1 MGSIELSGLQLKVLA
16 VFAAIVSVAGV
27 LLVVGSGDYP
37 GDVIAAPTTA
47 AGAPERLAFDDA
59 EPENQESTINDDATW
74 LPTSTV
80 TDQDGV
86 DENAADQDGGAETT
100 DAEESSTTQSSGS
113 QPSTSQPAGTGT
125 SPGTSGSG
133 PATTSPANG
142 GSTAPTTASPTTAA
156 PSTAAP
162 TTAAPTTT
170 VAPTTSAAPTT
181 ERQPTVGFAGIDVD
195 DFTNTNANVSQNG
208 QDGSFRTVCT
218 VSHFNFDDPIV
229 FPGQRAA
236 THLHMYFG
244 NALADFSSTGSS
256 LASSGNA
263 TCQGGPLNRSA
274 YWVPAVHDGTGA
286 VRPAQYMLAYYKR
299 AGDEDVVPY
308 PNGLEMVVGNA
319 MAMSP
324 QPGREQPVGAGV
336 DYAWSCGSPITVGK
350 HDAGRLIPDCAPG
363 EFLTLSLIFPRCSD
377 GRLSSPDNKSHMAYP
392 PFYGAS
398 CPSSHPIRHPQL
410 TYNIHWNN
418 NDTNTG
424 DWYLSSDDHSAMGG
438 SIMPGGTTTHA
449 DWIGAW
455 HPDVL
460 DIMTSGCFN
469 ADHDCK
475 GGTISPSLR
484 LDSPNVQGFSPSN
497 IYNSGATPTVI
508 PFSSFGSSSVYAN

>member
-1 MGSIELSGLQLKVLA
+1 MGSHQLKIILA
-16 VFAAIVSVAGV
+16 VAAIVSLAGV
-27 LLVVGSGDYP
+27 ALVVVRGGEP
-37 GDVIAAPTTA
+37 GDVIAAPTTVE
-47 AGAPERLAFDDA
+47 APESLAFDDPSDA
-59 EPENQESTINDDATW
+59 NPDLVIGDDATW
-74 LPTSTV
+74 VPTSTTADASEYG
-80 TDQDGV
+80 TDDDDTDG
-86 DENAADQDGGAETT
+86 DDTTATSGDPTPGESTAATT
-100 DAEESSTTQSSGS
+100 GPSGTTSS
-113 QPSTSQPAGTGT
+113 QPVVTSAGTGT
-125 SPGTSGSG
+125 TEGAAG
-133 PATTSPANG
+133 PATPSTGGTSTDPSAAAP
-142 GSTAPTTASPTTAA
+142 TAPATTAVPNTAVPTT
-156 PSTAAP
+156 TAAP
-162 TTAAPTTT
+162 TTAAPTT
-170 VAPTTSAAPTT
+170 V
-181 ERQPTVGFAGIDVD
+181 EREPTVGFSGIDVG
-195 DFTNTNANVSQNG
+195 DFTNTNANISQSG

-218 VSHFNFDDPIV
+218 VSHFNFDDAIV
-229 FPGQRAA
+229 FPGRRAA

-244 NALADFSSTGSS
+244 NALADFSSTGNS
-256 LASSGNA
+256 LASSGDA

-274 YWVPAVHDGTGA
+274 YWVPAVLDQNGD

-324 QPGREQPVGAGV
+324 QPGREQPIGAGV

-350 HDAGRLIPDCAPG
+350 HDAGRLIPDCSPG

-377 GRLSSPDNKSHMAYP
+377 GRLSSSDNKSHMAYP
-392 PFYGAS
+392 SNYGAS
-398 CPSSHPIRHPQL
+398 CPASHPIRHPQL

-424 DWYLSSDDHSAMGG
+424 DWYLSSDDHSSTGG
-438 SIMPGGTTTHA
+438 AIMPGGTTTHA

-484 LDSPNVQGFSPSN
+484 LDSPTTQGFSPSN
-497 IYNSGATPTVI
+497 IYDSGATPTAI
-508 PFSSFGSSSVYAN
+508 PFTNFGTGSTYAN